1 MTTKYSSTQKLM
13 LDLGFAE
20 KETLIYT
27 TLLEMGRGSVSDIT
41 RKAGV
46 SRTNGYN
53 ILDSLASKKLV
64 SVSGKE
70 PKQEYIAMPPESLKN
85 YIQEQVESKKQMLK
99 TVDELLPELKLIH
112 NMNQKPKVIFYEGK
126 DGLQEV
132 FEDTL
137 TARGP
142 IVAFANYE
150 AAHPVLPRYF
160 ETYYKRRTEA
170 KIRARGIVLSTAMAL
185 ERKSQ
190 NEEEMRD
197 LRLVPADKFM
207 FSPGI
212 EIYDNKMMIASWK
225 EKLGIIIESGEIADA
240 MKKIFELAWIGAN
253 NLDKKGLMQS

>member
-1 MTTKYSSTQKLM
+1 MAIKYSSTQKL
-13 LDLGFAE
+13 LIDLGFAQ
-20 KETLIYT
+20 KEVLIYT
-27 TLLEMGRGSVSDIT
+27 TLLEVGRGSVSDIT

-53 ILDSLASKKLV
+53 ILNSLVAKNLV
-64 SVSGKE
+64 SISGKE
-70 PKQEYIAMPPESLKN
+70 PKQEYIAMPPESLKS
-85 YIQEQVESKKQMLK
+85 YVQEQVETRKQMLK

-112 NMNQKPKVIFYEGK
+112 NMNQRPKVMFYEGK
-126 DGLQEV
+126 EGLQEV

-137 TARGP
+137 TSHGP

-150 AAHPVLPRYF
+150 AAHPVLPKYF
-160 ETYYKRRTEA
+160 QTYYRRRTEA
-170 KIRARGIVLSTAMAL
+170 KIPARGIVLSTAMAL

-190 NEEEMRD
+190 NKEEMRD

-253 NLDKKGLMQS
+253 NLDKK